1 METCALDRQNR
12 MYEPNSALR
21 WTFAQIVS
29 GVKDEV
35 LQSETIKHDLLHNPN
50 PFENNNVQH

>member
-35 LQSETIKHDLLHNPN
+35 LQSETIKHDRLLCPYI
-50 PFENNNVQH
+50 FEYDNVQY